1 MIFGY
6 IRVSTQEQNTDRQ
19 EEALKN
25 YVEPQNTY
33 IDKATGKNFN
43 RPQYKE
49 LKKVLRSGDVLY
61 IKSLDRLGRTKAD
74 TLKEIRDIQDR
85 GVILKVLDL
94 PTTMIDYTDNIM
106 METVNNIIIELY
118 TMMAEQELNTIRQ
131 RQKEG
136 ISAMP
141 VNKEGKKVS
150 KKTGR
155 ATGRPE
161 RELNKDFI
169 IVYEGVIKGIITN
182 KEAMDKLEM
191 SKATYYRYVK
201 QYKEGIEQTQEQS

>member
-19 EEALKN
+19 EEALKS

-61 IKSLDRLGRTKAD
+61 IKSLDRLGRNKAD
-74 TLKEIRDIQDR
+74 TLKEIRDIQNK
-85 GVILKVLDL
+85 GIILRVLEL
-94 PTTMIDYTDNIM
+94 PTTMVDYGSNALM
-106 METVNNIIIELY
+106 METINNIIIELY
-118 TMMAEQELNTIRQ
+118 TMMAEQELNNIKSRQ
-131 RQKEG
+131 REG

-169 IVYEGVIKGIITN
+169 IVYDGVIKGLITN
-182 KEAMDKLEM
+182 KEAMSRLNM

-201 QYKEGIEQTQEQS
+201 QYKESHKEEEQI